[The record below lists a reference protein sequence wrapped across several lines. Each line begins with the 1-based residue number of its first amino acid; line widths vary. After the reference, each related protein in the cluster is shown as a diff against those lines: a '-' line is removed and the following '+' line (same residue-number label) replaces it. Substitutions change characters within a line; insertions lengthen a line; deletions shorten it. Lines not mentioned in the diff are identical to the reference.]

1 MCLRYFMGV
10 NTVNKR
16 NEMIVD
22 WAVKKIEKEYKGE
35 VALLL
40 TYGSYENGTSNPL
53 SDVDFYFIPK
63 IEHAYKLSKTF
74 IVEGIGFDLF
84 PMSWERVA
92 GLAEINEC
100 LTPCLANV
108 KVLYCDSEE
117 DICELR
123 TLAGDIVM
131 FLSDAVAYA
140 NQTYFKGGLK
150 KQLED
155 LKNINSSPKDFVL
168 LYESVIKANS
178 EKEIKEYCY
187 NIIKNTRNFLNS
199 KSEKSK
205 KAEKKVN
212 WHIFQGH
219 VFKVH

>member
-1 MCLRYFMGV
+1 MGM
-10 NTVNKR
+10 
-16 NEMIVD
+16 ES
-22 WAVKKIEKEYKGE
+22 YK
-35 VALLL
+35 
-40 TYGSYENGTSNPL
+40 
-53 SDVDFYFIPK
+53 DM
-63 IEHAYKLSKTF
+63 
-74 IVEGIGFDLF
+74 LF
-84 PMSWERVA
+84 
-92 GLAEINEC
+92 
-100 LTPCLANV
+100 
-108 KVLYCDSEE
+108 EE